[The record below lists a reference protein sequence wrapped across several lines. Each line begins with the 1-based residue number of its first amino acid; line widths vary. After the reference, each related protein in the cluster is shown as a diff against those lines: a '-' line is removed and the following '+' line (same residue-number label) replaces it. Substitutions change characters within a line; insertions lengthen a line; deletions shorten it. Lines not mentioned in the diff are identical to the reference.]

1 MAKGKSQQKGSKT
14 APLMTKAEKKKA
26 KHEKNVKTS

>member
-1 MAKGKSQQKGSKT
+1 MAKGKSQQKGAKT

-26 KHEKNVKTS
+26 KHAKNIKVS

>member
-1 MAKGKSQQKGSKT
+1 MAKGTSQKKASKT

-26 KHEKNVKTS
+26 KHEKNMKTS